1 VSAKPSTY
9 VMMVRALG
17 STVIEPRLSGD
28 DVLYWPSDI
37 F

>member
-1 VSAKPSTY
+1 

-17 STVIEPRLSGD
+17 STVVQPRMSGD
-28 DVLYWPSDI
+28 DVLYWQSDI